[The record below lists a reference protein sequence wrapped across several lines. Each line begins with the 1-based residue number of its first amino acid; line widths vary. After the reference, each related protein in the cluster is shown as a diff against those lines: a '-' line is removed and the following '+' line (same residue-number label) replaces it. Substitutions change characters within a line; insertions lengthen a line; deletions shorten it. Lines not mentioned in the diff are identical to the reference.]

1 MPRVR
6 DAVGGAADDR
16 ADAARY
22 QGIDRRAPTD
32 QHRIMIMDSMSD
44 LFSELSVARPRVRRH
59 AGRQGRARARVA
71 DGLRGIRSDGAGP
84 ARRQP
89 DAGDGAGA
97 TSARGPFA
105 DRRRR
110 RRHGHD
116 RRPERQDRGAHA
128 AEPRGDRSERPRHP
142 RGARAVSGFPGADQ
156 SRETRR
162 QRRVVEL
169 DERDG
174 VPARRREVLHRQLP
188 AREGVGEAASR
199 ERGRDLVHG
208 IQLLAAA
215 GVRLSGA
222 ARSLQLPAP
231 GGRQRSMG
239 EHRRRAPTSS
249 ASCAARR
256 PTGSCRRCS

>member
-1 MPRVR
+1 M
-6 DAVGGAADDR
+6 
-16 ADAARY
+16 ARS
-22 QGIDRRAPTD
+22 R
-32 QHRIMIMDSMSD
+32 
-44 LFSELSVARPRVRRH
+44 LRRH
-59 AGRQGRARARVA
+59 SGRQGRARARVA
-71 DGLRGIRSDGAGP
+71 DGLRGIRSDGAGS

-97 TSARGPFA
+97 TAARGPFA
-105 DRRRR
+105 DRRGRR
-110 RRHGHD
+110 RYGHD

-128 AEPRGDRSERPRHP
+128 AEPRGDRSERPWHP
-142 RGARAVSGFPGADQ
+142 RGARAVSGFPGAEQ

-174 VPARRREVLHRQLP
+174 IPARRREVLHRQLP
-188 AREGVGEAASR
+188 AREGVGKAASR
-199 ERGRDLVHG
+199 ERGRHLVHG

-222 ARSLQLPAP
+222 ARSLQLPAA
-231 GGRQRSMG
+231 GGRQRSVG
-239 EHRRRAPTSS
+239 EHRRGDRPHPQA
-249 ASCAARR
+249 ARARR